1 MTFYILFLFVYSEL
15 SLKIWIQKQHSLNRI
30 YNLDFTHGLL
40 MFCVCKHTEWRY
52 QGFGRVG
59 ACRGGLCEEMPGAVL
74 YWIYLVLAVS
84 NTDSLQDTS
93 ELINEA
99 VAASMKTYFRKGKN
113 AVWEW
118 RKKKKSEK
126 TTVKTPRLERKEGE
140 ELFMCCS
147 RDSPAACGEDN
158 SGAGCPSAAH
168 GEDPHWSRYPHCRPW
183 RTQWW
188 SKWIY
193 PERTVTHGKHPMDRV
208 YPEYFQSVEKPH
220 AGAGEKSE

>member
-1 MTFYILFLFVYSEL
+1 MTFYILFLFIYSEL

-118 RKKKKSEK
+118 RKKKKVRKNNCKDTKAREEGRRG
-126 TTVKTPRLERKEGE
+126 TVHVLQQR
-140 ELFMCCS
+140 FSCS
-147 RDSPAACGEDN
+147 L
-158 SGAGCPSAAH
+158 
-168 GEDPHWSRYPHCRPW
+168 W
-183 RTQWW
+183 R
-188 SKWIY
+188 
-193 PERTVTHGKHPMDRV
+193 R
-208 YPEYFQSVEKPH
+208 
-220 AGAGEKSE
+220 